1 MTKKNTQF
9 NKISFEAD
17 PFPYL
22 CIDDFLTKEDCDS
35 LIMDANAANKE
46 DSIFMHGGRFSLSSV
61 SPSFK
66 DLVSRSEN
74 WSRLVATLES
84 DKTSDIFMNYIQEK
98 CPEKYFAKWLKSR
111 KFEISEIPRITSI
124 LPKFIGDKF
133 RSTSDRKVR
142 FCSKKQLFF
151 SSFIVLFDDFYRIIY
166 SLWSYI
172 LGKRKLAL
180 LFDYSVAK
188 VGYTREIHRDSDSR
202 VIVFLLYLNNLED
215 YVEGGSLKIHS
226 SKIDKEKYAPRIES
240 ENADV
245 VNAFKPK
252 AGRLIMFLNTAN
264 SYHSVEKMSN
274 SEFGRHFLYG
284 AYTLTSGLDSLAMK
298 RSSAKLPTEYNL
310 YRE

>member
-1 MTKKNTQF
+1 MTKKHPQF
-9 NKISFEAD
+9 NKISFEAN
-17 PFPYL
+17 PFPHL
-22 CIDDFLTKEDCDS
+22 CIDDFLTKDDCDQ
-35 LIMDANAANKE
+35 LILDANASNNE
-46 DSIFMHGGRFSLSSV
+46 DNVFMHGGRFSLSSV

-66 DLVSRSEN
+66 KLVSKSEN
-74 WSRLVATLES
+74 WSRLVASLES
-84 DKTSDIFMNYIQEK
+84 NQTSDIFLNYIQEE
-98 CPEKYFAKWLKSR
+98 CSEKYFAKWLKSR
-111 KFEISEIPRITSI
+111 KFEISEIPRVTSV
-124 LPKFIGDKF
+124 LPKFIGDKVK
-133 RSTSDRKVR
+133 STSDRKVR

-151 SSFIVLFDDFYRIIY
+151 SSFMALFDDFYRIIH
-166 SLWSYI
+166 SFGSYI
-172 LGKRKLAL
+172 LGRRKLAL

-215 YVEGGSLKIHS
+215 YVEGGSLKIQS
-226 SKIDKEKYAPRIES
+226 SKIDKKKYAPRIEN

-245 VNAFKPK
+245 VNEFKPK

-264 SYHSVEKMSN
+264 SYHSVEKMSD

-298 RSSAKLPTEYNL
+298 KSSGKLPTEYNL